1 MMSVAATWEY
11 GRVVKDVRELLGV
24 AGDAV
29 HVVARTADG
38 TGGEL
43 LESLAGMADW
53 LTVVPA
59 RCAREPCPRLV
70 VSGTRAHGEITFV
83 GAVEGRQVEPLVLL
97 LHELATGSVSW
108 ETPATPQLL
117 GEIGRNVAVSVFVSP
132 SCVYCPAVASTV
144 LRFAQANARIGVAIV
159 RADRVP
165 PPDGVRAVPAVAAD
179 GRVVATGAIA
189 EYELAERVAA
199 AAISGRRSAST

>member
-1 MMSVAATWEY
+1 M
-11 GRVVKDVRELLGV
+11 KDVRELLGV
-24 AGDAV
+24 AGDPV

-38 TGGEL
+38 QAGEL
-43 LESLAGMADW
+43 LGSLTGMADW

-59 RCAREPCPRLV
+59 KCKREPCPRLV
-70 VSGTRAHGEITFV
+70 VSGTRTHGEITFV

-97 LHELATGSVSW
+97 LHELATGRVSW

-117 GEIGRNVAVSVFVSP
+117 AEIGRNVAVSVFVSP
-132 SCVYCPAVASTV
+132 SCMYCPAVASIA
-144 LRFAQANARIGVAIV
+144 LRFAQANARIDVAVV

-165 PPDGVRAVPAVAAD
+165 PPDGVRAVPAVAVD

-199 AAISGRRSAST
+199 AAIN